1 MSNCGDKKVNMKKRL
16 NAFGQRL
23 IRFRKRLT
31 TKALRMQRQYEVHAK
46 APRRKGRSESQGI
59 LLYFAPLVRQAKLDV
74 SYQLKGT
81 DHGNYSF
88 AM

>member
-1 MSNCGDKKVNMKKRL
+1 MKGDIQFKRF
-16 NAFGQRL
+16 AFL
-23 IRFRKRLT
+23 VFS
-31 TKALRMQRQYEVHAK
+31 V
-46 APRRKGRSESQGI
+46 PR
-59 LLYFAPLVRQAKLDV
+59 VRQAKPDV

>member
-1 MSNCGDKKVNMKKRL
+1 
-16 NAFGQRL
+16 
-23 IRFRKRLT
+23 
-31 TKALRMQRQYEVHAK
+31 
-46 APRRKGRSESQGI
+46 
-59 LLYFAPLVRQAKLDV
+59 VRQAKLDV

>member
-1 MSNCGDKKVNMKKRL
+1 MDLRNLNNMIDAQFLKSQVR
-16 NAFGQRL
+16 AF
-23 IRFRKRLT
+23 
-31 TKALRMQRQYEVHAK
+31 
-46 APRRKGRSESQGI
+46 P
-59 LLYFAPLVRQAKLDV
+59 FASLVRQAKLDV

>member
-1 MSNCGDKKVNMKKRL
+1 MLVNVKNFKTEGETQSRQDAKG
-16 NAFGQRL
+16 NAHLAF
-23 IRFRKRLT
+23 FFF
-31 TKALRMQRQYEVHAK
+31 
-46 APRRKGRSESQGI
+46 SF
-59 LLYFAPLVRQAKLDV
+59 FASLVRQAKLDV